1 MNGRFGFGIA
11 RQAVRLGRAL
21 AFVVAAAAMT
31 GASVRAED
39 GPACPNNTKDAYTM
53 TLAALTG
60 PQGADAIVK
69 ITSAAGCTAVER
81 LKKVQLK
88 TFAADG
94 PVEDVRNLA
103 DVPAPG
109 AAATIPIGRVDRG
122 RRLEAD
128 VLVQTDSPSRTY
140 VLKSDTTTRLRPD
153 LIVKG
158 VFAPQQTLSV
168 RTIDVVVDVAEVNG
182 DTGATANVRLMLG
195 DVPLADAAPVTLEPG
210 GQASVTFA
218 GIALRNPVSTE
229 LTVQVT
235 DVSPVETN
243 AANNSGKIH
252 VDVTEH
258 ELERS
263 LVFVPSLGGYGA
275 QMNGHVYAG
284 VLPAPAAAMPDLE
297 AKVKA
302 LEPQFVRIFF
312 SEQQELMVPR
322 RESFEDTVQLAHE
335 AGATINITYQSAV
348 RAQNNPNAFMEVFAA
363 ELEKLVREKGL
374 TNVRWVTIQNE
385 PNTTRITPQ
394 VIETLYRT
402 LAAKLAARGLREQ
415 IKFMGGDLVE
425 FGDNDLPNPN
435 HHTWWNYMAEHMT
448 DILDAYSVHIYWNY
462 WDIPRMEFRL
472 KDVREI
478 AFEDIPE
485 AARKPVYVTEFGVR
499 GIINRPGQPTAPQP
513 GFWED
518 GTPFART
525 NIAAFQQLWFNIFSA
540 QLGYSGTAKWDAYWG
555 KYDGS
560 YNASHY
566 LIGPPEEGW
575 PLFPSYHALRML
587 LQTTERG
594 WQVLGVAPWEQ
605 DDWQLS
611 EGGRANDQPE
621 KELVA
626 YANSGDQLTL
636 IGLDTHGRALNG
648 VSNEVASYSIG
659 GLPPNENFNLVLWN
673 ADGNGVNSNAGK
685 VATGP
690 TGVARFAVPVHAAFA
705 LTTAPIS

>member
-1 MNGRFGFGIA
+1 MNGGVTSGGPRRA
-11 RQAVRLGRAL
+11 TRLAWAAACAVAL
-21 AFVVAAAAMT
+21 AAIT
-31 GASVRAED
+31 SGSVRAED
-39 GPACPNNTKDAYTM
+39 LPLCPIDTNDAYALTVG
-53 TLAALTG
+53 ALTG
-60 PQGADAIVK
+60 PQGADAVIEIAPK
-69 ITSAAGCTAVER
+69 PGCAGVER
-81 LKKVQLK
+81 FKKVQLK
-88 TFAADG
+88 TYAADG
-94 PVEDVRNLA
+94 ALEDVRNIV

-109 AAATIPIGRVDRG
+109 GTAEVAAGQIGRSQ
-122 RRLEAD
+122 RLEAE
-128 VLVQTDSPSRTY
+128 VLVQTGTPPRTY
-140 VLKSDTTTRLRPD
+140 VLRGEATARLRPD
-153 LIVKG
+153 LVVAG
-158 VFAPQQTLSV
+158 VFARAHTTTV
-168 RTIDVVVDVAEVNG
+168 RPVDVVVDVHEQNG
-182 DTGATANVRLMLG
+182 DTGAEASVRLLLG
-195 DVPLADAAPVTLEPG
+195 DELLADPAPVTVTAG
-210 GQASVTFA
+210 GTASVTFEDVT
-218 GIALRNPVSTE
+218 LSDPLETKLSVR
-229 LTVQVT
+229 VT
-235 DVSPVETN
+235 DAQPAETN
-243 AANNSGKIH
+243 TMNNSGTAT

-258 ELERS
+258 ELDRS

-284 VLPAPAAAMPDLE
+284 VLPAPPGSMPGLE
-297 AKVKA
+297 EKVKA
-302 LEPQFVRIFF
+302 LEPQLVRIFF
-312 SEQQELMVPR
+312 SDVQEAMLPR
-322 RESFEDTVQLAHE
+322 LDSFEKTVELADE
-335 AGATINITYQSAV
+335 AGATINITYQSAA
-348 RAQNNPNAFMEVFAA
+348 RAQNNPNALMEVFAA
-363 ELEKLVREKGL
+363 ELDKLVRAKGA
-374 TNVRWVTIQNE
+374 TNLRWVTIQNE
-385 PNTTRITPQ
+385 PNDTRITPQ
-394 VIETLYRT
+394 TIEMLYRT
-402 LAAKLAARGLREQ
+402 LAAKLTARGLRDQ
-415 IKFMGGDLVE
+415 IRFMGGDLVE

-705 LTTAPIS
+705 LTTAP